1 MLTLFSSSDERER
14 VEEHGQKSWTFSFL
28 RFHVTTRIHA
38 TMADQCPIFIIRRA
52 EYFQY
57 SMLYINLGIFA
68 EICSRSSG
76 RIVTH

>member
-1 MLTLFSSSDERER
+1 MARNHGHFHFLGFTLPR
-14 VEEHGQKSWTFSFL
+14 
-28 RFHVTTRIHA
+28 A

-57 SMLYINLGIFA
+57 SMLYIHLGIFA
-68 EICSRSSG
+68 EIGSRSSG